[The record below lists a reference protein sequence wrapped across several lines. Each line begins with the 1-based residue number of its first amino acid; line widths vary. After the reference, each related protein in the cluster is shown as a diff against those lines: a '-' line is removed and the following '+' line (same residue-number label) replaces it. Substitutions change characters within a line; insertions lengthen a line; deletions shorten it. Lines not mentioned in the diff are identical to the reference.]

1 MAKNNDIRVNLNL
14 FADTHDAKRQIQ
26 ELQASLS
33 KLGSGFDI
41 STNLTEGIRREKPKI
56 LNEISQIQ
64 IALKKSF
71 NDETGNLDYS
81 VFSKTLQGFGTNAE
95 NVGKTLKSMGDSGEK
110 TFYQLS
116 NAIAKSE
123 VPFKKF
129 GETFQNLQKSFA
141 STIRWQITSKSL
153 NLVLDGLSQAYNYV
167 QKLDRSLNNI
177 RIVTGYS
184 ADKMADFA
192 VEANAAAKALSAST
206 VAYSDAA
213 LIFYQQGLDDKAVK
227 ERTDATIKM
236 ANVTGEMAKE
246 VSSYMTAI
254 WNNFD
259 DGTKSL
265 EYYADVITALG
276 AATAAS
282 SEEIAEGMEKFAAI
296 GKTVGLS
303 YEYATAA
310 VATVVAKTRQD
321 ADVVG
326 TSFKTLFAR
335 LEGLSLGK
343 TLEDGTNLN
352 KYSQALAS
360 VGVNIKDQVGQLK
373 DMDQILDELGNKWT
387 LLTDD
392 QKVALAQTVGGVRQY
407 AQLIALMDNFDTFRE
422 NVEIASESEGT
433 LAKQQRIFEESWKGA
448 QRRLQAS
455 WEEFYNDI
463 FDDKWFKQT
472 LDFISKLVD
481 GADTLY
487 NSIGGIYGILADIV
501 PLVVRLNRTNIIQGV
516 NNAVYNARQAFG
528 YIKNGGITPLEQERN
543 NFRRGLINSVDARQG
558 TVDYNKQQIELKY
571 LEIEEKYKNSLSEAD
586 LEALNYSKE
595 LLKNEQDLLETE
607 RKRTEQLLNQNRILH
622 QETIDDNVNLDAET
636 RYSGK
641 NANMFDEAD
650 QEILAFRRRNAKN
663 LVAAATNIRNLTD
676 TTKDNYSSD
685 ATLDIVQQTLTNY
698 LGPNGISTLLNDSD
712 ILEGYQNRL
721 TEVREAFNQG
731 EISEQELNAS
741 IVDVYLD
748 INRYFDNACAEHA
761 EEVRAFVA
769 SKITSSAQN
778 EEYQKLINQSTTAIN
793 EKYNKLSHN
802 VATVD
807 DFIPKEAKTLY
818 ARAMTPH
825 QKTGE
830 LYSGRQLIEGT
841 RGGATSIFKHKNVTA
856 NDPHDQFWSDI
867 NGNTALRDSVA
878 IGALFSPQRAS
889 QFINDQATLE
899 AFNKLRGSDKTGHS
913 AFETIFKSLDLVED
927 DKNKQPIIDMLN
939 RNLTDI
945 QNDPQ
950 LQGTLEQ
957 KFAQYFEQIQELIKQ
972 TIEKEAQDKLN
983 ASNAKTPD
991 QLAADRAAE
1000 LAAAETD
1007 ARAAAANVNVDKV
1020 IKETVDAV
1028 YDPVKIV
1035 GKSQGNVQSAGTE
1048 NQYYSDKIKGGVDT
1062 PLGKIEGQIENR
1074 NKNID
1079 IGEGFYAAS
1088 QALTSFTGVV
1098 QSLSNAFMVLT
1109 DESATLGE
1117 KASAISN
1124 AVLNTGSNVAM
1135 IAANPTMSKGLES
1148 AAGAMGLQSAAS
1160 LGIAGAAAAIAI
1172 AIAIA
1177 AYKVSERNIEN
1188 KLEEARGKLTKNLEW
1203 SQENEEALKAID
1215 SYEQLKN
1222 AVDDTDE
1229 SLDNY
1234 HQTLVET
1241 AEALSIQN
1249 VALLEQANAWGLL
1262 EEQIN
1267 EAAEALNNENLKKAK
1282 ENFEIAQSLESLGID
1297 KTNLGYKWLS
1307 ASIAG
1312 TFASAGTDLD
1322 KNRLAG
1328 ADLEEGEVRFLRELR
1343 GLGLNGVTVGERSFS
1358 IDSES
1363 MSEGELAQL
1372 YRFLADV
1379 QTNSALY
1386 GGDSNEFVKALDDI
1400 ADNLDE
1406 VATGLEESLDA
1417 IVLSNYRSDSNNA
1430 VDSISSFDSRYN
1442 EIVADAQQQF
1452 GVTEEQ
1458 ALAYA
1463 TQIMGEFNDA
1473 TLAAEY
1479 AVIRGYADESLQ
1491 STEDVLNTYNSY
1503 SKEHQEILIRAMGAN
1518 AAATRMII
1526 DAYDDEATEVE
1537 HLQALLN
1544 DLDVSTLTQSLEE
1557 IQEFISKLKVGSVF
1571 TGSEIEDLAYKM
1583 GFGSAEQFLE
1593 AFGDVFGAVAGDKY
1607 KFTGDIESFR
1617 SQIDTYLVQT
1627 LMDSASQGVSFEDI
1641 IPEDII
1647 DQERELQNQSATYT
1661 QALSTLTTIR
1671 DDLAAAADRYQSS
1684 ATNQGYFDTAE
1695 EAARTYLGYD
1705 LDAEL
1710 TEEQQAALDT
1720 VLSGGGVT
1728 QYAGRYIM
1736 SQDAVNNN
1744 LSGEAWDEYING
1756 AINDVQAASDQNQLD
1771 LEALSWVQNYQD
1783 KYDDYVSGD
1792 KTAFQDDL
1800 VTQYTTMEE
1809 LQDLYEQGFITSEKY
1824 TESLQAA
1831 AISEAELWGID
1842 TAELEKHADALAENN
1857 QYLQGNADAAEEVAL
1872 ANERANT
1879 AIEDLYKNFEDYK
1892 EILKDARVDSDEY
1905 NDVMISLGDDLRNIF
1920 NYDERVGEDFITQHL
1935 EDIEKAANGD
1945 IEAVNDLQVAFAQY
1959 RLATE
1964 GIDLAGDFA
1973 DVYAELQATDWDDL
1987 EIGVSMDT
1995 VPAMQSLLA
2004 LMLQAGASADA
2015 IADTFNALGFTI
2027 NYETDDDG
2035 KIIAGTVN
2043 SHYVGTN
2050 KRGLNAKQE
2059 KNKGSKSKK
2068 KDEKELRDEFERYYK
2083 ITRQIKDQEDA
2094 TERLNKA
2101 KERAYGK
2108 AKLEY
2113 LDQEADS
2120 IEREIALQKEYLD
2133 EIRGYYA
2140 GDKGNLEAFGA
2151 TFDENGVLT
2160 NYEQLIN
2167 AELAKYNQAVEAYN
2181 ANQDEAA
2188 FESAEKRF
2196 NYFKD
2201 VLKQYDETNQLYQ
2214 AELDKMTD
2222 LQNKWY
2228 DMALQKTK
2236 LKVEME
2242 IDIDDRDLKLLE
2254 YAMDRIEKKAFA
2266 TAEAMAKI
2274 TESIGSTLDKQKIY
2288 QNALEEILGRHGI
2301 NGIEGINGLTDDQI
2315 ANLGFTQEEIDAI
2328 IEYNA
2333 DLLDTQEEMDKLQ
2346 DEILNGPL
2354 KAFKEWNEEFDY
2366 QEDKVKRNI
2375 DLLNQYKNIADLI
2388 YSNSSSVTQEYI
2400 TSLMTNAYDSMV
2412 LGVDAARLELE
2423 ANKDALAKAQASY
2436 EEAVANGAGEETL
2449 NTLNKNLREMEK
2461 AVEDSEDN
2469 MLKQTEEALQQ
2480 AEELFKRAIENAKDS
2495 FKELTSVTDW
2505 DMTKFDR
2512 LKSLD
2517 DEYLDDYQK
2526 IYEFA
2531 KLTRDIE
2538 NSIDDADTIRSKER
2552 LREITQEIADIE
2564 AEGREVSQY
2573 EVDALRAKYELR
2585 LAEIALEDAQ
2595 NAKSTVRMNR
2605 DNEGNWSYI
2614 YTADDDNVD
2623 KARQNYEDKLYEYQ
2637 KLNSEFIKSQQE
2649 NFLKL
2654 EQEYT
2659 DAMQKIA
2666 EDSSLSRE
2674 DKEARLQE
2682 TQAYYQ
2688 RMAEIMS
2695 DQLGIALNKN
2705 SELYN
2710 KDWLDYSKNT
2720 GYKISM
2726 EEEYQTKLDDTYTGH
2741 LQPSIDSATQLLAQ
2755 FTEAATGDGGY
2766 LPTILNS
2773 LDEFALRQDEVLQA
2787 AGTSLSD
2794 YADSMQRTADDIEIA
2809 MDDAAAG
2816 LVEDFDT
2823 IMEKISEI
2831 NAASFDGLRNSITDA
2846 IGSVNDLIAAYERL
2860 SSAASVA
2867 QNSSISA
2874 SGGGLGDFTSNAVG
2888 GGGLKNGSGSSTI
2901 PNSKNNDNR
2910 SSNQKA
2916 ADFLWYFYTKKDS
2929 PYGSGMWAG
2938 IKQQMYTLSRDTN
2951 ELIGYL
2957 TNPRN
2962 NIQNA
2967 EMIQQY
2973 IERNRLNLGSFRNW
2987 AKQNFAQVYAANA
3000 FDTGGY
3006 TGAWGPEGRLAFL
3019 HQKELVLNAK
3029 DTENM
3034 LTMVEMVRDIANSID
3049 LQASVASIANTN
3061 NGMFSKVN
3069 AGAQT
3074 VDQNVHIEA
3083 SFPNVTNH
3091 SEIEQALSNLV
3102 NQAAQYANRK
3112 S

>member
-1 MAKNNDIRVNLNL
+1 MAKNNNNIRVDLSL
-14 FADTHDAKRQIQ
+14 YADSSQAKQEIQ
-26 ELQASLS
+26 SLQQSLS
-33 KLGSGFDI
+33 KLMP
-41 STNLTEGIRREKPKI
+41 NLNLGNELTKSLRQQKPQI
-56 LNEISQIQ
+56 MAEIGQLQAAIHSSVNQ
-64 IALKKSF
+64 
-71 NDETGNLDYS
+71 DTGLLD
-81 VFSKTLQGFGTNAE
+81 FSKFSQSLKTYNTSLTS
-95 NVGKTLKSMGDSGEK
+95 VGQNLNNLGEDGQQA
-110 TFYQLS
+110 FYQLS

-123 VPFKKF
+123 IPAKKLS
-129 GETFQNLQKSFA
+129 ESFQNLQKSFA
-141 STIRWQITSKSL
+141 NSIRWMVTSKTL
-153 NLVLDGLSQAYNYV
+153 NAITDGLAQAYNYA

-184 ADKMADFA
+184 AEKMADFA

-335 LEGLSLGK
+335 LEGLSLGE

-373 DMDQILDELGNKWT
+373 TMDQILDELGDKWV

-422 NVEIASESEGT
+422 NIEIANESEGT

-455 WEEFYNDI
+455 WEEFYNDV
-463 FDDKWFKQT
+463 FDDKAFKNL
-472 LDFISKLVD
+472 LDLLSELVD
-481 GADTLY
+481 KLDTAY
-487 NSIGGIYGILADIV
+487 KTIGGIKGVLSTILPIV
-501 PLVVRLNRTNIIQGV
+501 LRLNQEALATNISNAAYNIKYGV
-516 NNAVYNARQAFG
+516 L
-528 YIKNGGITPLEQERN
+528 GGKEKLEDEKANTRREIYESAITSVSSTASRKGNIELQFLE
-543 NFRRGLINSVDARQG
+543 L
-558 TVDYNKQQIELKY
+558 ELKY
-571 LEIEEKYKNSLSEAD
+571 K
-586 LEALNYSKE
+586 
-595 LLKNEQDLLETE
+595 
-607 RKRTEQLLNQNRILH
+607 
-622 QETIDDNVNLDAET
+622 
-636 RYSGK
+636 
-641 NANMFDEAD
+641 
-650 QEILAFRRRNAKN
+650 
-663 LVAAATNIRNLTD
+663 
-676 TTKDNYSSD
+676 
-685 ATLDIVQQTLTNY
+685 
-698 LGPNGISTLLNDSD
+698 
-712 ILEGYQNRL
+712 NRL
-721 TEVREAFNQG
+721 TEEQLKGLEFSKEQLLYEQDLIEARKEQLTQQQKANNLALSGLDTREAHMQTIMNRLKGTPLDNNSDVQKGIEDYYKLAELSHTMGGIYDRSDIPADPDIIRAYNTQMRKILGSTEIFDNLTFTDDSGNVVSYNSVLNTQSDILTESAKKIDETKIRDGDEAEKVYTTYTRIQNLIDQG
-731 EISEQELNAS
+731 LTQYLADFEAKIVGATGGKEAADAWLNAYN
-741 IVDVYLD
+741 DYL
-748 INRYFDNACAEHA
+748 NNAQGPDPADYQP
-761 EEVRAFVA
+761 R
-769 SKITSSAQN
+769 N
-778 EEYQKLINQSTTAIN
+778 EQAYNDLINGI
-793 EKYNKLSHN
+793 
-802 VATVD
+802 VATDRATGQVKLNSD
-807 DFIPKEAKTLY
+807 GTSQMALNPVIEL
-818 ARAMTPH
+818 ARSDIFNHNNTSVRDANDRFWAWLNT
-825 QKTGE
+825 
-830 LYSGRQLIEGT
+830 
-841 RGGATSIFKHKNVTA
+841 GGASV
-856 NDPHDQFWSDI
+856 
-867 NGNTALRDSVA
+867 RDTTP
-878 IGALFSPQRAS
+878 IGALMSYSNMGNLISDPSLRQQLES
-889 QFINDQATLE
+889 QMATLNVGQKGHRGFQNLYDYVNSINPSAIQKYFGKTFEEINNDPTLSSFGSLEEKFAEYIRRILTEIHQE
-899 AFNKLRGSDKTGHS
+899 AVDAANAQFQQAQANPQQAARDVANRAADAARAQVQDETSKVFADFVVNAGDRGVLTGENTGLGIQGKVYEDKGSPGKISDVIDSWNRKLGEQRKPTFGEGFVAVTQSLTTLVS
-913 AFETIFKSLDLVED
+913 TIQQVSNAFETLADDSASVGQKVMAVATALGNAGLQIGMMASNPMYQNAASNLAGAIGMSLPALLGTAGVIAAITAAVIGAYKLQA
-927 DKNKQPIIDMLN
+927 KNI
-939 RNLTDI
+939 
-945 QNDPQ
+945 
-950 LQGTLEQ
+950 E
-957 KFAQYFEQIQELIKQ
+957 EE
-972 TIEKEAQDKLN
+972 IEKNQ
-983 ASNAKTPD
+983 S
-991 QLAADRAAE
+991 
-1000 LAAAETD
+1000 
-1007 ARAAAANVNVDKV
+1007 
-1020 IKETVDAV
+1020 
-1028 YDPVKIV
+1028 KI
-1035 GKSQGNVQSAGTE
+1035 
-1048 NQYYSDKIKGGVDT
+1048 D
-1062 PLGKIEGQIENR
+1062 
-1074 NKNID
+1074 
-1079 IGEGFYAAS
+1079 
-1088 QALTSFTGVV
+1088 
-1098 QSLSNAFMVLT
+1098 
-1109 DESATLGE
+1109 
-1117 KASAISN
+1117 
-1124 AVLNTGSNVAM
+1124 
-1135 IAANPTMSKGLES
+1135 
-1148 AAGAMGLQSAAS
+1148 
-1160 LGIAGAAAAIAI
+1160 
-1172 AIAIA
+1172 
-1177 AYKVSERNIEN
+1177 
-1188 KLEEARGKLTKNLEW
+1188 KNLEW
-1203 SQENEEALKAID
+1203 QKEHEEALKAVEA
-1215 SYEQLKN
+1215 YEKAKN
-1222 AVDDTDE
+1222 SVDDAEE
-1229 SLDNY
+1229 SLEKY
-1234 HQTLVET
+1234 HETLLET
-1241 AEALSIQN
+1241 AEALGIQN
-1249 VALLEQANAWGLL
+1249 AALLDQAKAYGLL
-1262 EEQIN
+1262 ESKVDAESARLKEENIN
-1267 EAAEALNNENLKKAK
+1267 RSQQ
-1282 ENFEIAQSLESLGID
+1282 NFDLAQAQMQLGTNR
-1297 KTNLGYKWLS
+1297 TNLGWRYIGATGLYNDERFRS
-1307 ASIAG
+1307 FVSSG
-1312 TFASAGTDLD
+1312 LDTD
-1322 KNRLAG
+1322 
-1328 ADLEEGEVRFLRELR
+1328 EGERKFLDELR
-1343 GLGLNGVTVGERSFS
+1343 QLNIFGVNVEGNGYTADV
-1358 IDSES
+1358 ES
-1363 MSEGELAQL
+1363 MSQADLAKF

-1386 GGDSNEFVKALDDI
+1386 GGDSNEFIKHLSNISDDLDSI
-1400 ADNLDE
+1400 
-1406 VATGLEESLDA
+1406 ATGIEDSLDA
-1417 IVLSNYRSDSNNA
+1417 LIKDEYGGLRENSVNSLEEYNNR
-1430 VDSISSFDSRYN
+1430 VR
-1442 EIVADAQQQF
+1442 EIATSTVTEQGVMDAQQ
-1452 GVTEEQ
+1452 
-1458 ALAYA
+1458 AIDYA
-1463 TQIMGEFNDA
+1463 MDIMAGDNDSE
-1473 TLAAEY
+1473 LAAQY
-1479 AVIRGYADESLQ
+1479 AVIRDYSELAGQTVGETISMLNGYSEEQ
-1491 STEDVLNTYNSY
+1491 QDV
-1503 SKEHQEILIRAMGAN
+1503 IIRAMGAN
-1518 AAATRMII
+1518 AGATKLIT
-1526 DAYDDEATEVE
+1526 DSYEDETEVIE
-1537 HLQALLN
+1537 HLNALLD
-1544 DLDVSTLTQSLEE
+1544 DLDFTTLANSLEAV
-1557 IQEFISKLKVGSVF
+1557 QEFISKLKIGSVF
-1571 TGSEIEDLAYKM
+1571 TSTEVEDLAYKM
-1583 GFGSAEQFLE
+1583 GFSSAEKFLE
-1593 AFGDVFGAVAGDKY
+1593 AFGDQFTAVAGDKY
-1607 KFTGDIESFR
+1607 KFTGDVEAFRAGVDSNLARSLMEQANSGVNFDETNISQRIEELDSQSTLLQAQLSHAEDVNALNEIARQSAPQSFSVNPNDPDSLNKQIENMYR
-1617 SQIDTYLVQT
+1617 TMMGIDADTPLTGSQAQYLQYLKDQGVFVTQDASDGLGLTVRTDTSGIQDIDTNAIQQEYDSVQEQING
-1627 LMDSASQGVSFEDI
+1627 MSWVEGYEDK
-1641 IPEDII
+1641 
-1647 DQERELQNQSATYT
+1647 Y
-1661 QALSTLTTIR
+1661 
-1671 DDLAAAADRYQSS
+1671 AAYQ
-1684 ATNQGYFDTAE
+1684 
-1695 EAARTYLGYD
+1695 
-1705 LDAEL
+1705 
-1710 TEEQQAALDT
+1710 
-1720 VLSGGGVT
+1720 GGV
-1728 QYAGRYIM
+1728 
-1736 SQDAVNNN
+1736 
-1744 LSGEAWDEYING
+1744 L
-1756 AINDVQAASDQNQLD
+1756 
-1771 LEALSWVQNYQD
+1771 
-1783 KYDDYVSGD
+1783 
-1792 KTAFQDDL
+1792 TAFQDDL

-1831 AISEAELWGID
+1831 AVSEAELWGID
-1842 TAELEKHADALAENN
+1842 TEELERHADALAENN
-1857 QYLQGNADAAEEVAL
+1857 EYLQGNADAAEEVAL
-1872 ANERANT
+1872 ANERANV
-1879 AIEDLYKNFEDYK
+1879 AIEDLYDNFDNYK
-1892 EILKDARVDSDEY
+1892 EILNDARVDSEEY
-1905 NDVMISLGDDLRNIF
+1905 NDVMISLGDDLRNLF
-1920 NYDERVGEDFITQHL
+1920 NYDERVGEDFIVEHL

-1945 IEAVNDLQVAFAQY
+1945 IDAVNDLQIAFAQY

-1995 VPAMQSLLA
+1995 VPAMQSLFE

-2015 IADTFNALGFTI
+2015 IQDAFNALGFEAQFTYGEGPNGEKVI
-2027 NYETDDDG
+2027 TG
-2035 KIIAGTVN
+2035 IQN

-2050 KRGLNAKQE
+2050 KRGLNAKQD
-2059 KNKGSKSKK
+2059 KNKSSKTKK
-2068 KDEKELRDEFERYYK
+2068 KDEKDLKDEFERYYK

-2120 IEREIALQKEYLD
+2120 IEREITLQKEYLD

-2366 QEDKVKRNI
+2366 QEDKIKRNI

-2480 AEELFKRAIENAKDS
+2480 AEELFKRAIESAKDS

-2538 NSIDDADTIRSKER
+2538 NSIDNADTIRSKER

-2605 DNEGNWSYI
+2605 DNEGNWSYV

-2741 LQPSIDSATQLLAQ
+2741 LQPNIDSATQLLAQ

-2794 YADSMQRTADDIEIA
+2794 YADTMQRTADDIEVS
-2809 MDDAAAG
+2809 MDEAAAG

-2860 SSAASVA
+2860 SSAASTA
-2867 QNSSISA
+2867 QDSSISA
-2874 SGGGLGDFTSNAVG
+2874 SSSVVPAFPGSGNES
-2888 GGGLKNGSGSSTI
+2888 GLKNGGG
-2901 PNSKNNDNR
+2901 N
-2910 SSNQKA
+2910 A
-2916 ADFLWYFYTKKDS
+2916 LADRLTKTGGGNLDRNVTTKVSRFLWALAGNRKTASGAGTWNTVVNGVQGFSDSNLGTYFKQHPGDEDI
-2929 PYGSGMWAG
+2929 GSEEK
-2938 IKQQMYTLSRDTN
+2938 IKQAVERFGDTKAIDALRAWARKYQSGIFN
-2951 ELIGYL
+2951 SGY
-2957 TNPRN
+2957 N
-2962 NIQNA
+2962 
-2967 EMIQQY
+2967 
-2973 IERNRLNLGSFRNW
+2973 
-2987 AKQNFAQVYAANA
+2987 

-3061 NGMFSKVN
+3061 NGMFSKVS